1 LRWISHGVPT
11 GENLPPLVRNTRH
24 LLGSCSRGS
33 CGGFRPAFFCRL
45 GLTERIAHRIDLL
58 PQGRLTK
65 RFRDVVFHRH
75 NHILP
80 QASEKASQVLARRPA
95 VPAPKPS
102 PPTPLHF
109 SFLLSHFRFT
119 RQATLAAIFGQAQ
132 MPDDASRVSPP

>member
-1 LRWISHGVPT
+1 
-11 GENLPPLVRNTRH
+11 
-24 LLGSCSRGS
+24 
-33 CGGFRPAFFCRL
+33 
-45 GLTERIAHRIDLL
+45 LTERIAHRIDLL